1 MAKKF
6 KKQDN
11 FHPGHIFEY
20 YKLKAFFENDPT
32 IRVGEIDD
40 EHQACDIFV
49 DDEKKAALLDRT
61 LQCKYLKV
69 NVIYNGAEVI
79 SEEDI
84 DYLCK
89 DNPLYKCLMKME
101 GDNVKALMFAPV
113 VVPVYT
119 DNFFSPTGYDGY
131 LPTTLA
137 QDLFGEFNCQ
147 IDFRSDN
154 CCEGCCETDCEECY
168 CDEDDEEDWDCD
180 VCELCEDDEDD
191 EIEGFRLEVKHLP
204 KNAGKILY
212 DILSDIVEMCEDE
225 EE

>member
-20 YKLKAFFENDPT
+20 FKLKAFFENDPT
-32 IRVGEIDD
+32 IKVGGIDD
-40 EHQACDIFV
+40 EHQTCDIFV
-49 DDEKKAALLDRT
+49 DDEKKAAILERT

-69 NVIYNGAEVI
+69 NVVYNGSKVVC
-79 SEEDI
+79 EEDI

-89 DNPLYKCLMKME
+89 DNPLYKCLMTME
-101 GDNVKALMFAPV
+101 GGNVKALMFAPE

-137 QDLFGEFNCQ
+137 QDLFGDFNCQ
-147 IDFRSDN
+147 TDFRAE
-154 CCEGCCETDCEECY
+154 CEDEGY
-168 CDEDDEEDWDCD
+168 CDECDCG
-180 VCELCEDDEDD
+180 EFE
-191 EIEGFRLEVKHLP
+191 
-204 KNAGKILY
+204 
-212 DILSDIVEMCEDE
+212 EDE
-225 EE
+225 ECDDKCDAECVCLQGADAEKFINDLTEFFEDMSKLTKE